1 MVFKNYYKLLE
12 LENNIKSTQT
22 EIKTAYREQAKK
34 YHPDVNIQNKA
45 AEERFKDISEGYR
58 ILSDPIQKK
67 KYDKSWNSY
76 VGKKLIKEQSINKEV
91 QTNDIVNMF
100 FGNNIQ
106 KKSKNIPL
114 PIKGLNI
121 ETKISI
127 SIKEAFDGTVK
138 NIGIKSLDEKEKN
151 IKVKIPAGI
160 KSGDKVRVKGKGKP
174 GQNGGSPGDLII
186 EINIENTNI
195 HKLVNNDIYVN
206 VYLTPWDAAL
216 GTKVLVDGI
225 DEQVSIIIPKG
236 TQSGDKLSIQNKGYY
251 KKVIQEN
258 ETKERGNL
266 IVKTKVS
273 IPKKLSSEEK
283 KLFMELREISK
294 FDPKNKIIIN

>member
-160 KSGDKVRVKGKGKP
+160 RSGDKVRVKGKGKP
-174 GQNGGSPGDLII
+174 GQNGKGSSSIFIYRIYGQWKDFTCSGNII
-186 EINIENTNI
+186 
-195 HKLVNNDIYVN
+195 
-206 VYLTPWDAAL
+206 
-216 GTKVLVDGI
+216 
-225 DEQVSIIIPKG
+225 
-236 TQSGDKLSIQNKGYY
+236 
-251 KKVIQEN
+251 
-258 ETKERGNL
+258 
-266 IVKTKVS
+266 
-273 IPKKLSSEEK
+273 
-283 KLFMELREISK
+283 
-294 FDPKNKIIIN
+294 